1 MTGETEFQFD
11 SFDSGRLVVNR
22 EFRALLEARGLTTF
36 AALFDLDGG
45 EIVRAVGHRT
55 TARIVL
61 PAGEGTEAFYL
72 KRHQPPRLVERV
84 KPILHLSRPILG
96 ARPEWEAILRYH
108 AAGVPT
114 MTPVAFG
121 EDGSRSLV
129 MTRDLKTDGTLL
141 DWANDVANRRH
152 ARRDAAHDD
161 LPERRAIIAH
171 VANIT
176 RCMHDSGLHHQD
188 FYLNHL
194 LRRGG
199 RPELD
204 IRVIDLG
211 RARHRARLSRRWIIK
226 DLAQLDFSA
235 RKLSCSDRLR
245 FLRLYLGRPF
255 RPADRWLIRQVML
268 KSWWIAG
275 HTAKN
280 NL

>member
-1 MTGETEFQFD
+1 
-11 SFDSGRLVVNR
+11 
-22 EFRALLEARGLTTF
+22 
-36 AALFDLDGG
+36 
-45 EIVRAVGHRT
+45 
-55 TARIVL
+55 
-61 PAGEGTEAFYL
+61 
-72 KRHQPPRLVERV
+72 
-84 KPILHLSRPILG
+84 
-96 ARPEWEAILRYH
+96 
-108 AAGVPT
+108 

-121 EDGSRSLV
+121 KDGSRSLV
-129 MTRDLKTDGTLL
+129 MTRDLQTDCTLL
-141 DWANDVANRRH
+141 DWADDVADRRRN
-152 ARRDAAHDD
+152 ARRDAAHDR
-161 LPERRAIIAH
+161 LAERRAIIAH
-171 VANIT
+171 VARIT
-176 RCMHDSGLHHQD
+176 RRMHDSGLHHQD

-194 LRRGG
+194 LCRGA

-211 RARHRARLSRRWIIK
+211 RARHRSRLSRRWIIK

-255 RPADRWLIRQVML
+255 QPADRWLIRQVML

>member
-1 MTGETEFQFD
+1 MTGEAQFQFD
-11 SFDSGRLVVNR
+11 SFDSCRLVINR
-22 EFRALLEARGLTTF
+22 EFRPLLEARGLTTF
-36 AALFDLDGG
+36 AALFDLQGG
-45 EIVRAVGHRT
+45 EVVRAVGHRT
-55 TARIVL
+55 TARVVL
-61 PAGEGTEAFYL
+61 SAGEFAEVFYL
-72 KRHQPPRLVERV
+72 KRHQPPRLVDRL

-96 ARPEWEAILRYH
+96 ARTEWEAILRYH

-121 EDGSRSLV
+121 ADGSRSLV
-129 MTRDLKTDGTLL
+129 MTRDLQTDRTLL
-141 DWANDVANRRH
+141 DWANDLADRRN
-152 ARRDAAHDD
+152 ARRDAAHDG
-161 LPERRAIIAH
+161 LAERRAIIAH
-171 VANIT
+171 VARIA
-176 RCMHDSGLHHQD
+176 RRMHDCGLHHQD
-188 FYLNHL
+188 FYLNHML
-194 LRRGG
+194 FRG
-199 RPELD
+199 RPAELD
-204 IRVIDLG
+204 VRVIDLG
-211 RARHRARLSRRWIIK
+211 RARHRSRLSRRWIIK